1 MLSRNGVGSD
11 CFLSG
16 RGRSDVDIFGR
27 VGLRGL
33 ILSDI
38 ETEFGLMDKAGVGA
52 REGSCIEWIEDEY
65 RGVAGEEL
73 VEDVFTDR
81 LDEDGDG

>member
-1 MLSRNGVGSD
+1 
-11 CFLSG
+11 
-16 RGRSDVDIFGR
+16 
-27 VGLRGL
+27 
-33 ILSDI
+33 
-38 ETEFGLMDKAGVGA
+38 MDKAGVGA